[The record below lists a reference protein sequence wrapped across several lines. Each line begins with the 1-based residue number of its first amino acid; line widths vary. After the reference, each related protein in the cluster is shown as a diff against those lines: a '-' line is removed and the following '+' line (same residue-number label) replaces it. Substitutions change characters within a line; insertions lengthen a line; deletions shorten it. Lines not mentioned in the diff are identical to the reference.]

1 MSAIEAVQDL
11 LQADTGGGSVV
22 ALLTGGIYRYGDTVA
37 VDSTGKLSITP
48 TTHPAAFTNGAS
60 GGKLKPLV
68 VLKSRGAQPQGDI
81 DDPGAKHISTQEV
94 VECWLYRDR
103 IDGHAALRTAA
114 ERIYLVMR
122 SLNTIDWLFE
132 GPQGYDPGFNLHAF
146 RRDDYRVVGS
156 KHP

>member
-11 LQADTGGGSVV
+11 LQADSTLV
-22 ALLTGGIYRYGDTVA
+22 ALLTGGIYRYDAPNTVDA
-37 VDSTGKLSITP
+37 TGKLAIRP
-48 TTHPAAFTNGAS
+48 DTHPAAFTNGAS

-68 VLKSRGAQPQGDI
+68 IIKSRGAQPQGDI
-81 DDPGAKHISTQEV
+81 DDPAERHISTQEV
-94 VECWLYRDR
+94 IECWFYRDR

-114 ERIYLVMR
+114 ERVYLTMR
-122 SLNTIDWLFE
+122 SRSTIDWLFE
-132 GPQGYDPGFNLHAF
+132 GPQGYDPEFYQHAF